1 MSLPVGGAIAGT
13 QRNDRPPTYREL
25 AEQVASLT
33 ATLAIR
39 ERSIGSLQ
47 ALIVAKDAELARAVR
62 KKVPLIEMDPK
73 ASDKFRR
80 RY

>member
-1 MSLPVGGAIAGT
+1 MSES
-13 QRNDRPPTYREL
+13 NKPPTYEEL

-47 ALIVAKDAELARAVR
+47 ALIVAKDAELARASR
-62 KKVPLIEMDPK
+62 KKVPLIKMDPK
-73 ASDKFRR
+73 AKDKFQRP
-80 RY
+80 Y

>member
-1 MSLPVGGAIAGT
+1 MSES
-13 QRNDRPPTYREL
+13 NKPPTYEVL

-62 KKVPLIEMDPK
+62 PKVPLIDMDPK
-73 ASDKFRR
+73 AKDKFRR
-80 RY
+80 PY